1 MVRFNTRRST
11 LITRL
16 RERQASSCS
25 YQLFQPKLRLIVC
38 VLNLFFSICGH
49 VEITVRQPAT
59 LYLNYRPQGK
69 IVRDMHVVLK
79 RIRCEIAN
87 FGRMTLSNSALLA
100 MFGSHFRL
108 KKNPRRLSLR

>member
-1 MVRFNTRRST
+1 MPFP
-11 LITRL
+11 I
-16 RERQASSCS
+16 
-25 YQLFQPKLRLIVC
+25 
-38 VLNLFFSICGH
+38 
-49 VEITVRQPAT
+49 
-59 LYLNYRPQGK
+59 NYRPQGK

-108 KKNPRRLSLR
+108 KKIHVGYLYGERVITSLFSVTFWYFSVEGALCSKALAVMISVWCLATRSLNDLYLLVCSE